1 MKKLKRIY
9 RRIVK
14 LIKEKELL
22 RVSLYIFSFVFLT
35 FAIQSV
41 PNGLTLPI
49 NGDYILQQLHF
60 YYEGYDA
67 YWSFFTTGEFPMWSY
82 RGFLGVNYFAAN
94 TFYYLTSP
102 FIIPMLLVPRFLIPQ
117 MIFIMYMVKLT
128 VGGLLMYILLRRYFN
143 NSYII
148 SLIGATAYALSGW
161 GMYYLWFNHFADV
174 LAVFP
179 LMFIGIEHLLKYKKG
194 WLLALSVIV
203 MGFVNY
209 FFLFGFVILI
219 TLYAFARYF
228 QQFKVNKGFNLE
240 IIVKGSI
247 YYFLG
252 IMATSVVLIP
262 AFLII
267 RSNPRVDGSY
277 LIIELLGLFFETANR
292 LNGGIEL
299 GSLKSFGELFSGTN
313 LVNIFRYF
321 FIFAQRFSNE
331 VIPSLQTQLY
341 PLATF
346 FYPPVNNWDSLIF
359 TNKTFDN
366 AYSSLYISAP
376 IALLLIPSIIKTIKS
391 KNILNIV
398 ILAIVILL
406 PFIPFV
412 YYLMAAFSQI
422 YGRWQIFIVVL
433 SIIYIVPILED
444 FRRIPKKWFDLSI
457 IIVLS
462 IMVSL
467 AIYSFSLGKLNN
479 NFFKLYG
486 VIAMNVFVILTYV
499 YIRFFLKGRE
509 AKNNLLYL
517 VTIDLLVMANFTQ
530 IGQGVANYWN
540 LYGGREIINE
550 HREIIKDLNQE
561 DPSFYRI
568 FADLADRNN
577 NNLSVSLDYKGIATF
592 HSIYSFGLYEF
603 LNDWS
608 KIPYS
613 YGNWSMGVDEKR
625 IYLDSF
631 LNVKYY
637 ILPNDDK
644 NIPMGYQLH
653 KAYPNYSVYIN
664 EYHVELGY
672 AFDKVISDQD
682 FTIYYDYFQHEHYYN
697 QLAVIREEDLNEL
710 KGKLGLDSIGETNQ
724 FLPFRQFG
732 FNASTIELK
741 LREEDNSID
750 IGNDVYFAGNYLP
763 AERNNTFFGP
773 FSAQNLNGDLITVKL
788 DGPLC
793 DGASS
798 SNVCQVILKLSYG
811 PNVKVS
817 FFSDE
822 RLLVEDE
829 HGVSNFDKSGDQ
841 KFARSFYL
849 REPANR
855 IEFEFMSDA
864 SNDLFIKNGI
874 ALFYQY
880 QGDYISKQNQL
891 LENSF
896 DNIEHT
902 NNKLSFETNYDTSK
916 MIVLS
921 VPYDQGWKLKV
932 NGVDTKIYK
941 VNAGFIG
948 MVAPS
953 GRNEYVL
960 EYTTP
965 GIDVGLSISLI
976 SLLLILAMMALDKKK
991 KRMN

>member
-1 MKKLKRIY
+1 MKKIKRIY

-22 RVSLYIFSFVFLT
+22 RVSLYLFSFAFLT
-35 FAIQSV
+35 FAIQSI

-128 VGGLLMYILLRRYFN
+128 VGGLFMFILLRRYFN

-219 TLYAFARYF
+219 TLYAFARYA
-228 QQFKVNKGFNLE
+228 QQFKINKGYNLE
-240 IIVKGSI
+240 IIIKGSI

-252 IMATSVVLIP
+252 IMATSVILLP

-277 LIIELLGLFFETANR
+277 LIIELLGLFFESATR
-292 LNGGIEL
+292 LNGGIQL
-299 GSLKSFGELFSGTN
+299 GSLKSIGELFSGSN
-313 LVNIFRYF
+313 LAIIFRYF
-321 FIFAQRFSNE
+321 FIFAERFSNE
-331 VIPSLQTQLY
+331 LIPSLQTQLY
-341 PLATF
+341 PIATF
-346 FYPPVNNWDSLIF
+346 FYPPVNNWDSLVF

-376 IALLLIPSIIKTIKS
+376 IALLLIPSIIKTVKS
-391 KNILNIV
+391 KNKLNI
-398 ILAIVILL
+398 ILLVLVILL

-444 FRRIPKKWFDLSI
+444 FRRIPKKWFDASI
-457 IIVLS
+457 IVVLS
-462 IMVSL
+462 IMVSVAL
-467 AIYSFSLGKLNN
+467 YSFSIGKLNN
-479 NFFKLYG
+479 DFFKLNG
-486 VIAMNVFVILTYV
+486 VIAMNVFVVLTYIYV
-499 YIRFFLKGRE
+499 RFFLKGRE

-550 HREIIKDLNQE
+550 HQEIVNDLNEE

-577 NNLSVSLDYKGIATF
+577 NNLSISLDYKGISTF

-625 IYLDSF
+625 VYLDSF

-637 ILPNDDK
+637 ILPNDDN
-644 NIPMGYQLH
+644 NIPFGYKLH
-653 KAYPNYSVYIN
+653 RAYSNYSVYIN

-672 AFDKVISDQD
+672 AFDQIISNQD
-682 FTIYYDYFQHEHYYN
+682 FTIYYDYFQHEYYYN
-697 QLAVIREEDLNEL
+697 QLAVVNQDDLNEL
-710 KGKLGLDSIGETNQ
+710 REKLGTNSIGETNQ
-724 FLPFRQFG
+724 FLPFRQFSI
-732 FNASTIELK
+732 NSSSIELL
-741 LREEDNSID
+741 LRGEEETID
-750 IGNDVYFAGNYLP
+750 VGSDVYFAGNYLP
-763 AERNNTFFGP
+763 GERNNTFFGP
-773 FSAQNLNGDLITVKL
+773 FIAQDLNGDKITVKL
-788 DGPLC
+788 DQPLC
-793 DGASS
+793 SDASNA
-798 SNVCQVILKLSYG
+798 NVCQIVLKMSYG
-811 PNVKVS
+811 PNIKVS
-817 FFSDE
+817 FFKDDV
-822 RLLVEDE
+822 LIVEDA

-849 REPANR
+849 REPADR

-864 SNDLFIKNGI
+864 SSDLFIKNGI

-880 QGDYISKQNQL
+880 QQDYLNKQSVL
-891 LENSF
+891 IENSF
-896 DNIEHT
+896 NNIEHT
-902 NNKLSFETNYDTSK
+902 NNKISFETDYNDAK

-921 VPYDQGWKLKV
+921 VPHDDGWKLRV
-932 NGVDTKIYK
+932 NGVETKIYK
-941 VNAGFIG
+941 VNSGFIG
-948 MVAPS
+948 MVAPV
-953 GRNEYVL
+953 GKHEFLL

-965 GIDVGLSISLI
+965 GIDVGLLISFI
-976 SLLLILAMMALDKKK
+976 SLLLIIAMMTLDKKK